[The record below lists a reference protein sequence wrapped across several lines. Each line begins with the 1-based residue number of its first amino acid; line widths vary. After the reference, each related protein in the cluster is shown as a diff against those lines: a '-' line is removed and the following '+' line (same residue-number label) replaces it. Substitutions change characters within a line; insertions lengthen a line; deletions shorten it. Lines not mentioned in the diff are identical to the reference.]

1 MRLDNYLVEKGFI
14 SSRTRAKWAV
24 KKGLV
29 RINGEINIKP
39 SFKVKFKDKVVV
51 STGANKPVG
60 YWKLKELQEEFSLI
74 RPDDVVLDIGSSAG
88 GFLLYASEIARRV
101 YGIEFSLE
109 FRSLLDPIE
118 EESKGRIKI
127 IYGDA
132 FSLDFKKELQECV
145 DLILNDITTEPDESF
160 KVLERLTGV
169 LKEGG
174 RVLQVLKMKA
184 EDTRISGLI
193 KKLTDIGLEVL
204 HSTTSGKDEHYIV
217 LKKSDN
223 QLH

>member
-1 MRLDNYLVEKGFI
+1 MRLDSFLVENGFI

-24 KKGLV
+24 RNGLV
-29 RINGEINIKP
+29 RMNGEISIKP
-39 SFKVKFKDKVVV
+39 SLNVKFEDKVIV
-51 STGANKPVG
+51 SQSANKPVG
-60 YWKLKELQEEFSLI
+60 YWKLKKLQEEFNLI

-88 GFLLYASEIARRV
+88 GFLLCASEIAKRI

-109 FRSLLDPIE
+109 FRSLLNSIE
-118 EESKGRIKI
+118 EESGDRIKV

-145 DLILNDITTEPDESF
+145 DLILNDITTEPEESF
-160 KVLERLTGV
+160 KVLERSVDV

-174 RVLQVLKMKA
+174 RVLQVFKMKS

-193 KKLTDIGLEVL
+193 KRLTDMGLKIL

-217 LKKSDN
+217 VKK
-223 QLH
+223 

>member
-1 MRLDNYLVEKGFI
+1 MRLDSYLVEKGFI

-24 KKGLV
+24 KNGLV
-29 RINGEINIKP
+29 RINGEISVKP
-39 SFKVKFKDKVVV
+39 SIKVKFKDKVVV

-60 YWKLKELQEEFSLI
+60 YWKLKKLQEEFSLI

-88 GFLLYASEIARRV
+88 GFLLCASEIARRV
-101 YGIEFSLE
+101 YGIEFSLA
-109 FRSLLDPIE
+109 FRPLLDSIE
-118 EESKGRIKI
+118 EESSGRVKI

-160 KVLERLTGV
+160 KVLKRSIGV
-169 LKEGG
+169 LKDGG
-174 RVLQVLKMKA
+174 RALQVLKMKA
-184 EDTRISGLI
+184 EDTRIRGLT
-193 KKLTDIGLEVL
+193 KRLTDMGLEVL

-217 LKKSDN
+217 VKKSSIR
-223 QLH
+223 LH

>member
-1 MRLDNYLVEKGFI
+1 MRLDSYLVEKGFI

-24 KKGLV
+24 KNGLV
-29 RINGEINIKP
+29 RINGEINVKP
-39 SFKVKFKDKVVV
+39 SLNVKFKDKVIV

-60 YWKLKELQEEFSLI
+60 YWKLKKLQEQFSLI
-74 RPDDVVLDIGSSAG
+74 RPEDVVLDIGSSAG
-88 GFLLYASEIARRV
+88 GFLLCASEIARRV
-101 YGIEFSLE
+101 YGIEFSSE
-109 FRSLLDPIE
+109 FRSLLDSIE

-145 DLILNDITTEPDESF
+145 DLILNDVTTEPDESL
-160 KVLERLTGV
+160 KVLERSTGV
-169 LKEGG
+169 LKGGG

-184 EDTRISGLI
+184 EDPRISGLI
-193 KKLTDIGLEVL
+193 KRLTDMGLEVL

-217 LKKSDN
+217 VKKSGN